1 MINFVI
7 MGQRKEGVMKDI
19 DIRVVK
25 TIEGINESFLLCLEE
40 VGFQTMTI
48 KNITEKARINRST
61 FYAHFTDKYDL
72 RDKYID
78 SMLGDYVMNLD
89 TNFIQKREI
98 TMDSYFNELKRCLQ
112 SFLKRKREYL
122 ILWNANLQGR
132 NFFEEMINSGIEK
145 LVEGFQGASD
155 IPKEKEQFYSLYAN
169 LFLGNMMVSVRWWFE
184 KGQNIDIETFTK
196 MMIKHMSEGIFHTL
210 KHM

>member
-1 MINFVI
+1 M
-7 MGQRKEGVMKDI
+7 KEI

-25 TIEGINESFLLCLEE
+25 TIEGIHEGFLLCLEE
-40 VGFQTMTI
+40 VGFQNMTV

-72 RDKYID
+72 RDKYMD
-78 SMLGDYVMNLD
+78 GMLKDYVVNLD
-89 TNFIQKREI
+89 TNFIQKTEI
-98 TMDSYFNELKRCLQ
+98 TMDSYFSELKRCLQ
-112 SFLKRKREYL
+112 AFLKKKREYL
-122 ILWNANLQGR
+122 ILWNANLLDR
-132 NFFEEMINSGIEK
+132 NFFQEMINSGIEK
-145 LVEGFQGASD
+145 LVEGFRQAPD

-184 KGQNIDIETFTK
+184 KGQNIDIDTYTR

-210 KHM
+210 KHL